1 MEIQYFLPAKGE
13 SADLRIVVQDA
24 AANINFRFRTYLR
37 IDPHEWDSDKQRPIN
52 IYLKRSKMINQK
64 LDNIRMSLMD
74 IFNSKRNISI
84 SPRKLARTIK
94 NLSLEKEHVYTPGTF
109 MGYMHEYI
117 ASRHPMICHS
127 TYKRYMVFFR
137 LLGRFQGMLCRRL
150 QIDDINYDFVREFI
164 DFGRDERYSENTI
177 YRSIH
182 FVKTIL
188 NYLERKGIRTCV
200 RELDIRRDGLRRE
213 MITFSDDEIRSI
225 QECEV
230 PDELLSAKKWLL
242 ISCYTGQRISDFMK
256 FTREKLIEIK
266 GIICIAFM
274 QKKTGKEITLP
285 MHPAVVE
292 IIRKNG
298 GEFPEEIKDT
308 VYNQQIKEIAR
319 LAGLRYKVKAKKRE
333 FHRLATVVREKWE
346 MITSHIGRRSFAT
359 NFYGKIP
366 TPLLM
371 EATGH
376 STEQMF
382 LRYINPMDNSKVV
395 SLSGYFDQT
404 YEMSKG
410 PILM

>member
-1 MEIQYFLPAKGE
+1 MEIQYFLPNKGE
-13 SADLRIVVQDA
+13 SRDLRVVIFDA
-24 AANINFRFRTYLR
+24 AANINYRFRTYLKVDTNHWNPDR
-37 IDPHEWDSDKQRPIN
+37 QRPAN
-52 IYLKRSKMINQK
+52 IYLKRNKMINQK
-64 LDNIRMSLMD
+64 LDNIKMCLLD
-74 IFNSKRNISI
+74 IFNSKRNIPV

-94 NLSLEKEHVYTPGTF
+94 NISLEKEHVHTPETF
-109 MGYMHEYI
+109 MGYMQEYI
-117 ASRHPMICHS
+117 ASRRPLICNS

-137 LLGRFQGMLCRRL
+137 LIGRFQGMLSKRL
-150 QIDDINYDFVREFI
+150 QVNDINYDFVREFI
-164 DFGRDERYSENTI
+164 DYGKYENYSENTI

-266 GIICIAFM
+266 GIVCISFM
-274 QKKTGKEITLP
+274 QKKTKKEITLP
-285 MHPAVVE
+285 MHPAVME
-292 IIRKNG
+292 IIRKSG

-308 VYNQQIKEIAR
+308 VYNSQIKEIAR
-319 LAGLRYKVKAKKRE
+319 LAGLRYKVKAKKRV
-333 FHRLATVVREKWE
+333 FHRLTTVIKEKWE
-346 MITSHIGRRSFAT
+346 LITSHIGRRSFAT

-382 LRYINPMDNSKVV
+382 LKYINPMDNSKVV
-395 SLSGYFDQT
+395 SLSGYFDQA
-404 YEMSKG
+404 YETSKG

>member
-13 SADLRIVVQDA
+13 SADLRVVVRDA
-24 AANINFRFRTYLR
+24 EGKVHFRFRTYLR
-37 IDPHEWDSDKQRPIN
+37 IDPHEWDSDRQRPIN
-52 IYLKRSKMINQK
+52 IYLKRNKMINHK
-64 LDNIRMSLMD
+64 LDNIRMCLLD
-74 IFNSKRNISI
+74 ILSIKRKRPVSH
-84 SPRKLARTIK
+84 RRLARIVK
-94 NLSLEKEHVYTPGTF
+94 DLSLEKEHVYTPDTF
-109 MGYMHEYI
+109 MSYMHEYI
-117 ASRHPMICHS
+117 ASRRALICHS

-137 LLGRFQGMLCRRL
+137 LMGRFQGKLCRRL
-150 QIDDINYDFVREFI
+150 QVNEINYEFVREFI
-164 DFGRDERYSENTI
+164 DFGKQERYSENTI

-188 NYLERKGIRTCV
+188 NYLERQGMRTKV

-225 QECEV
+225 EECEV

-242 ISCYTGQRISDFMK
+242 ISCYTGQRVSDFMK
-256 FTREKLIEIK
+256 FTSEKLIEVK
-266 GIICIAFM
+266 GITCVSFM
-274 QKKTGKEITLP
+274 QKKTRKEITLP

-292 IIRKNG
+292 IIRENG
-298 GEFPEEIKDT
+298 GEFPEEIRDA
-308 VYNQQIKEIAR
+308 VYNRQIKEIAR
-319 LAGLRYKVKAKKRE
+319 LAGLHNKVKAKKRV
-333 FHRLATVVREKWE
+333 FHRLATVIKEKWE
-346 MITSHIGRRSFAT
+346 LITSHIGRRSFAT

-366 TPLLM
+366 TSLLM

-395 SLSGYFDQT
+395 SLSGYFDQA

-410 PILM
+410 PVLM